1 LPPTA
6 QPLVNDTIAAVATP
20 PGRGGIAVLRLSG
33 PQALAIATAVI
44 GRTLAPRRAS
54 LCTFR
59 DADGAHLDQG
69 LALYFPAPHSFTGED
84 VVELQG
90 HGSPVVCD
98 LLLARLLSLGARA
111 AQPGEFSL
119 RAFLNDRLDLVQAE
133 AIADLVASRSAQA
146 ARAAMRSLEG
156 AFSAR
161 VYALVAALTT
171 LRVHVEAAIDFPDED
186 IDLAGAEAISAQL
199 AGLAAGFQSLATSLQ
214 QGRLLAEGLTVVIAG
229 PPNAGKSSL
238 LNALAGREAAIVTE
252 VAGTTRDVIREQILI
267 EGMPLHVLDTA
278 GLREAVDVVEQEG
291 VRRTRDELARA
302 DHALLVVD
310 VTAVTPA
317 AIGALLAELP
327 PNLDHTLVLNK
338 WDLVDLA
345 DRALTV
351 PVPAVCV
358 SALTGEGLEALR
370 SALQRAA
377 GLGEEA
383 STTIIARRRHLD
395 ALARAQAHLDEGTLQ
410 WRHSRASELLA
421 EELRLAQLALGE
433 ITGKVSSDELL
444 GEIFSS
450 FCIGK

>member
-1 LPPTA
+1 M
-6 QPLVNDTIAAVATP
+6 NDTIAAVATP
-20 PGRGGIAVLRLSG
+20 PGRGGIAVVRLSG

-44 GRTLAPRRAS
+44 GGTLAPRRAS
-54 LCTFR
+54 LRTFR
-59 DADGAHLDQG
+59 DADGADLDQG

-146 ARAAMRSLEG
+146 ARAAMRSLAG

-161 VYALVAALTT
+161 VHALVAALTT
-171 LRVHVEAAIDFPDED
+171 LRVQVEAAIDFPDED

-199 AGLAAGFQSLATSLQ
+199 AGLAAGFLSLATSLQ

-252 VAGTTRDVIREQILI
+252 VAGTTRDVVREQILI

-278 GLREAVDVVEQEG
+278 GLREAADVVEQEG
-291 VRRTRDELARA
+291 VRRTRAELARA
-302 DHALLVVD
+302 DHA
-310 VTAVTPA
+310 
-317 AIGALLAELP
+317 
-327 PNLDHTLVLNK
+327 
-338 WDLVDLA
+338 
-345 DRALTV
+345 
-351 PVPAVCV
+351 
-358 SALTGEGLEALR
+358 
-370 SALQRAA
+370 
-377 GLGEEA
+377 
-383 STTIIARRRHLD
+383 
-395 ALARAQAHLDEGTLQ
+395 
-410 WRHSRASELLA
+410 
-421 EELRLAQLALGE
+421 
-433 ITGKVSSDELL
+433 
-444 GEIFSS
+444 
-450 FCIGK
+450 